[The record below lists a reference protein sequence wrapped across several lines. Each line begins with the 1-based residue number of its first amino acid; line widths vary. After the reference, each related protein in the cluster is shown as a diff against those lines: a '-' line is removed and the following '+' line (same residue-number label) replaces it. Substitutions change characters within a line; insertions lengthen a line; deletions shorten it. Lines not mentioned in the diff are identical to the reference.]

1 MNSLTVSCTRK
12 ERFVIWITKEPP
24 NWRNLTTSILHP
36 FLVKLSFSS
45 ASASASSSS
54 SSSLLL
60 LCICTKTEDQKL
72 ERMFSCC
79 CCCCCWVR
87 WQVVVADMNLSL
99 QGNQFGKCCWVFN
112 SYISL
117 IYGYIQYIINHYH
130 LLLSFTLNLFL
141 DVLASSITNFLIH
154 GFNVWPNLNSFFL
167 FDRMR
172 WWVIVWRERRR
183 REGFL

>member
-1 MNSLTVSCTRK
+1 
-12 ERFVIWITKEPP
+12 
-24 NWRNLTTSILHP
+24 
-36 FLVKLSFSS
+36 
-45 ASASASSSS
+45 
-54 SSSLLL
+54 
-60 LCICTKTEDQKL
+60 
-72 ERMFSCC
+72 MFSCC

-154 GFNVWPNLNSFFL
+154 GFNVWPNLNFFFL

>member
-1 MNSLTVSCTRK
+1 
-12 ERFVIWITKEPP
+12 
-24 NWRNLTTSILHP
+24 LHP

-45 ASASASSSS
+45 ASSYSS

-87 WQVVVADMNLSL
+87 WQVVVADM
-99 QGNQFGKCCWVFN
+99 
-112 SYISL
+112 
-117 IYGYIQYIINHYH
+117 INHYH